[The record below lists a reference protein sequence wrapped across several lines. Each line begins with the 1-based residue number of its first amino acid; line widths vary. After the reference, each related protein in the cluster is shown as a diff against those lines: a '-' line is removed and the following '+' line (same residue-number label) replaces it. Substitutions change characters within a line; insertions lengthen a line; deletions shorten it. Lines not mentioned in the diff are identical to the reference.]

1 MILISH
7 RGNIDGPNPNKEN
20 KPSYISNAIN
30 TGFNVEVDF
39 WFVNKKFYLGHD
51 EPEYDVPFEW
61 FVNNHTKLWIHCKNI
76 DAINKLVEIDRNGV
90 YLNYFWHQEDK
101 VTLTSKGYLW
111 AYPGVICDNA
121 ITVLPEQNMK
131 MTKEDI
137 KDYLGVCSDYIM
149 SYV

>member
-7 RGNIDGPNPNKEN
+7 RGNIDGPNPSKEN
-20 KPSYISNAIN
+20 KPSSITNAIR
-30 TGFNVEVDF
+30 TGFQVEVDF
-39 WFVNKKFYLGHD
+39 WFIKNKFYLGHD
-51 EPEYDVPFEW
+51 EPEYDIPFEW
-61 FVNNHTKLWIHCKNI
+61 FVSHHRSLWIHCKNI

-131 MTKEDI
+131 MSKEDV